1 MQANSLVLGG
11 IVIGLVVAAFGD
23 QGTIREL
30 PVGKYL
36 PLCLTVMPS
45 CYGGPTPRPEIS
57 SFLIFRMVSTAIY
70 PSAKGVSLSLY
81 ITNIVLIP
89 LEPHFVNSSQ
99 LNGMSR

>member
-36 PLCLTVMPS
+36 SLGLTVMPS
-45 CYGGPTPRPEIS
+45 CLRRPDSAPRNIVFS
-57 SFLIFRMVSTAIY
+57 DLSH
-70 PSAKGVSLSLY
+70 GVNGHLSLCKRGF
-81 ITNIVLIP
+81 
-89 LEPHFVNSSQ
+89 LESLHHKHRKFVTT
-99 LNGMSR
+99 

>member
-1 MQANSLVLGG
+1 MQGNSLVLGG

-36 PLCLTVMPS
+36 SLGLTVMPS
-45 CYGGPTPRPEIS
+45 CYGGPTLRHKYRL
-57 SFLIFRMVSTAIY
+57 FFRMASTATY